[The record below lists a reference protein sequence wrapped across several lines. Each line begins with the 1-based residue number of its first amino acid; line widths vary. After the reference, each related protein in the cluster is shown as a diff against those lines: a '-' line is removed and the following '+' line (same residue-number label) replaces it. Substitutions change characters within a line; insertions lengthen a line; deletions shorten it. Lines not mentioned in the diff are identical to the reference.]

1 VSGISVL
8 LLLVLLAFVLVVLV
22 LLAFVLM
29 LLVLLAFVLV
39 VVVSKQHRI
48 LFCCRPLLL

>member
-1 VSGISVL
+1 ML
-8 LLLVLLAFVLVVLV
+8 
-22 LLAFVLM
+22 VLM

-48 LFCCRPLLL
+48 LFWCGPLLLWAVLPGRLLVVVVGS